1 MAVPDKITQEVSEL
15 RAQIETHNRLYHS
28 LDSPE
33 IPDADYDALVARLEL
48 LEDQYD
54 LLIPSSPTQRIGGE
68 ALSQFTQLTHAM
80 PMLSL
85 DKVSNEK
92 DLTDFE
98 LRLQKRLGDDGELEY
113 SCEPKVDGVAV
124 SLLYRGG
131 VLQRGATRG
140 DGVTGEDITHNVKTI
155 PSIPLQ
161 LEVAAAPAL
170 IEIRGEI
177 FLGKKGFARLNRRA
191 EEEGSKIFVN
201 PRNTAAGALRQLD
214 PRHTARVPLQMYC
227 YSVGVFEG
235 LTLPDQ
241 LGETFKL
248 LASWG
253 LPVNP
258 DIGTRVGIDACL
270 TYCRELLARRNSL
283 EYEIDGAVIKINDLA
298 IQRRL
303 GSNAR
308 TPRWAMAFKF
318 PAEEKTTRVLDV
330 EFQVGRT
337 GTITPVARLE
347 PVFVGGVTVSNTT
360 LHNMDE
366 IERLGLSIGDTVIVR
381 RAGDVIPK
389 IVKVVRSRSKK
400 NRKKIRLPE
409 ACPACGSAIE
419 KDGEVFYKC
428 SAGIICP
435 AQRKESIKHFA
446 SRTAMD
452 IEGLGDKL
460 VEQLADEGMIENV
473 ADIFALGRDALGI
486 EQLASLERM
495 GNKSAENLIAAI
507 DNAKQTTLP
516 RFLFALGIREVGA
529 ATAQQLAMF
538 YGDMALII
546 AADAESLERVPDIGP
561 IVAGHIRTFFE
572 NQENLA
578 LIKSLQDH
586 GVSWPEIEVD
596 GNTQTRPLQG
606 KTYVLTGTLQQM
618 PRDEAK
624 RRLLALGAKV
634 AGSVSK
640 NTDCVVAGP
649 GAGSK
654 LVKAEALAI
663 KVIDEGEFLALL
675 HALSQ

>member
-1 MAVPDKITQEVSEL
+1 MAVPDKIKQEVREL
-15 RAQIETHNRLYHS
+15 RAQLEYHNRLYHS

-33 IPDADYDALVARLEL
+33 IPDADYDALLTRLGL
-48 LEDQYD
+48 LEDKFD
-54 LLIPSSPTQRIGGE
+54 LAIPGSPTQRVGGE
-68 ALSQFTQLTHAM
+68 ALSQFTQVTHTM

-85 DKVSNEK
+85 DKVSSEK
-92 DLTDFE
+92 GLGDFE
-98 LRLQKRLGDDGELEY
+98 LRLQKKLGDDSQLQY

-124 SLLYRGG
+124 SLLYRDG
-131 VLQRGATRG
+131 VLLRGATRG
-140 DGVTGEDITHNVKTI
+140 DGVTGEDITRNVKTI

-177 FLGKKGFARLNRRA
+177 FLGKKGFADLNRRA
-191 EEEGSKIFVN
+191 EKEGSKIFVN

-235 LTLPDQ
+235 RALPDQ
-241 LGETFKL
+241 LGEIFSL

-258 DIGTRVGIDACL
+258 DINTRTGIEACL
-270 TYCRELLARRNSL
+270 AYCRELLARRNSL
-283 EYEIDGAVIKINDLA
+283 EYEIDGAVIKINDLDT
-298 IQRRL
+298 QRRL

-318 PAEEKTTRVLDV
+318 PAEEKTTRLLDV

-366 IERLGLSIGDTVIVR
+366 IERLGLRIGDTVIVR

-400 NRKKIRLPE
+400 NRKEIRLPE

-419 KDGEVFYKC
+419 KDGEVLYKC

-460 VEQLADEGMIENV
+460 VEQLVDEGMIGTV
-473 ADIFALGRDALGI
+473 ADIFALAT

-495 GNKSAENLIAAI
+495 GSKSAKNLIAAI
-507 DNAKQTTLP
+507 DKSKQTTLS
-516 RFLFALGIREVGA
+516 RFLFALGIREVGT
-529 ATAQQLAMF
+529 ATSQQLAMH
-538 YGDMALII
+538 YGDIAQIV

-561 IVAGHIRTFFE
+561 IVASHIRTFFE

-578 LIKSLQDH
+578 LIKSLQDG
-586 GVSWPEIEVD
+586 GVRWPKIVVD
-596 GNTQTRPLQG
+596 AGAPARPLLG

-618 PRDEAK
+618 PRAEAK
-624 RRLLALGAKV
+624 RQLLALGAKV

-663 KVIDEGEFLALL
+663 KVIDEGEFLSLL
-675 HALSQ
+675 DALSQ

>member
-68 ALSQFTQLTHAM
+68 VLSQFTQLTHAM

-92 DLTDFE
+92 DLADFE

-161 LEVAAAPAL
+161 LEVEAAPAL

-177 FLGKKGFARLNRRA
+177 FLGKRGFARLNRRA
-191 EEEGSKIFVN
+191 EKEGSKIFVN

-227 YSVGVFEG
+227 YGVGVFEG
-235 LTLPDQ
+235 HALPDQ
-241 LGETFKL
+241 LSEIFEL

-258 DIGTRVGIDACL
+258 DIGTRVGIEACL

-283 EYEIDGAVIKINDLA
+283 AYEIDGAVIKINDLA

-366 IERLGLSIGDTVIVR
+366 IERLGVCIGDTVIVR

-389 IVKVVRSRSKK
+389 VVKVVRSRSRK
-400 NRKKIRLPE
+400 NRKKIRLPK

-419 KDGEVFYKC
+419 KDGEVLYKC

-452 IEGLGDKL
+452 IDGLGDKL
-460 VEQLADEGMIENV
+460 VEQLADAGMIENV
-473 ADIFALGRDALGI
+473 ADIFALGRDALGT

-507 DNAKQTTLP
+507 DKSKQTTLP

-529 ATAQQLAMF
+529 ATAQQLAMH
-538 YGDMALII
+538 YGDMAQII
-546 AADAESLERVPDIGP
+546 AADAQSLERVPDIGP
-561 IVAGHIRTFFE
+561 IVAAHIRTFFE

-586 GVSWPEIEVD
+586 GVRWPEIEVD
-596 GNTQTRPLQG
+596 ANFQDRPLQG
-606 KTYVLTGTLQQM
+606 KTYVLTGTLPQM
-618 PRDEAK
+618 SRDEAK

-675 HALSQ
+675 DALSQ

>member
-1 MAVPDKITQEVSEL
+1 MAVPDKIKQEVREL
-15 RAQIETHNRLYHS
+15 RAQLEYHNRLYHS

-33 IPDADYDALVARLEL
+33 IPDADYDALLTRLGF
-48 LEDQYD
+48 LEDKFD
-54 LLIPSSPTQRIGGE
+54 LAIPGSPTQRVGGE
-68 ALSQFTQLTHAM
+68 ALSQFTQVTHTM

-85 DKVSNEK
+85 DKVSSEK
-92 DLTDFE
+92 GLGDFE
-98 LRLQKRLGDDGELEY
+98 LRLQKKLGDDSQLQY

-124 SLLYRGG
+124 SLLYRDG
-131 VLQRGATRG
+131 VLLRGATRG
-140 DGVTGEDITHNVKTI
+140 DGVTGEDITRNVKTI

-177 FLGKKGFARLNRRA
+177 FLGKKGFADLNRRA
-191 EEEGSKIFVN
+191 EKEGSKIFVN

-235 LTLPDQ
+235 RALPDQ
-241 LGETFKL
+241 LGEIFSL

-258 DIGTRVGIDACL
+258 DINTRTGIEACL
-270 TYCRELLARRNSL
+270 AYCRELLARRNSL
-283 EYEIDGAVIKINDLA
+283 EYEIDGAVIKINDLDT
-298 IQRRL
+298 QRRL

-318 PAEEKTTRVLDV
+318 PAEEKTTRLLDV

-366 IERLGLSIGDTVIVR
+366 IERLGLRIGDTVIVR

-400 NRKKIRLPE
+400 NRKEIRLPE

-419 KDGEVFYKC
+419 KDGEVLYKC

-460 VEQLADEGMIENV
+460 VEQLVDEGMIGTV
-473 ADIFALGRDALGI
+473 ADIFALAT

-495 GNKSAENLIAAI
+495 GSKSAKNLIAAI
-507 DNAKQTTLP
+507 DKSKQTTLS
-516 RFLFALGIREVGA
+516 RFLFALGIREVGT
-529 ATAQQLAMF
+529 ATSQQLAVH
-538 YGDMALII
+538 YGDIAQIV

-561 IVAGHIRTFFE
+561 IVASHIRTFFE

-578 LIKSLQDH
+578 LIKSLQDG
-586 GVSWPEIEVD
+586 GVRWPKIVVD
-596 GNTQTRPLQG
+596 AGAPARPLLG

-624 RRLLALGAKV
+624 RQLLALGAKV

-663 KVIDEGEFLALL
+663 KVIDEGEFLSLL
-675 HALSQ
+675 DALSQ